1 MLEPLAPRHLRYVD
15 QPLDPRLEF
24 DEGTVVG
31 DADNHACRR
40 RRLREATADILPG
53 VGRELFEPEGDALA
67 ILAKYPLVQLPYDH
81 KRVHLGTPRT
91 AVLEREGRTPD
102 AYSVSD
108 TYPNPFNP
116 ETTIRFEL
124 PWASDMKVTVYN
136 DQGQVVRTLVNE
148 TLSAGTFDITW
159 DGRDSNGR
167 EVSTGMYVFLV
178 EGPNLRT
185 YKKVTFLK

>member
-1 MLEPLAPRHLRYVD
+1 M
-15 QPLDPRLEF
+15 
-24 DEGTVVG
+24 
-31 DADNHACRR
+31 
-40 RRLREATADILPG
+40 
-53 VGRELFEPEGDALA
+53 
-67 ILAKYPLVQLPYDH
+67 
-81 KRVHLGTPRT
+81 
-91 AVLEREGRTPD
+91 PD

-167 EVSTGMYVFLV
+167 EVSTGMYLFLV